1 LQHFDLWTFD
11 ATLWH
16 NTCTRYQLEDEPLCV
31 AIIKGGTKVVCGTQE
46 GSLGIYA
53 WGAWDDVQDR
63 MLGHPTSVD
72 TIVKLS
78 EDTVCCGVL
87 CAVCCL
93 SVGVYVGVGKWVSEC
108 VGGCAGGGGGGGV
121 FFFLAPPPA
130 DENPPPPSHPP
141 LFSLRGT
148 FF

>member
-1 LQHFDLWTFD
+1 MGIPFDLWTFD
-11 ATLWH
+11 ATPCRY
-16 NTCTRYQLEDEPLCV
+16 TCTRYQLEDEPLCV

-87 CAVCCL
+87 CAVRCL
-93 SVGVYVGVGKWVSEC
+93 SVGAYYVGVGKWVSVC
-108 VGGCAGGGGGGGV
+108 VGGWVCGGWVCGGGGGGV
-121 FFFLAPPPA
+121 G
-130 DENPPPPSHPP
+130 
-141 LFSLRGT
+141 LFSPVSIRMPTLMT
-148 FF
+148 A